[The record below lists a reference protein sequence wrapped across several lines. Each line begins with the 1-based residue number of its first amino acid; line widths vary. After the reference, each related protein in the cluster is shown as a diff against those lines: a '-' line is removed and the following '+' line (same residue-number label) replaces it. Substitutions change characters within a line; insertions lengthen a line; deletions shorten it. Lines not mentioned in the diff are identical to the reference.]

1 MMSSIFIF
9 PMYLSQDRLFG
20 HLQKGGWTLQRT
32 QDIIGI
38 WLKAYFPRLLKN
50 DVLGCVDS

>member
-9 PMYLSQDRLFG
+9 PMYLNQGRLFG

-32 QDIIGI
+32 QDIIGMVESI
-38 WLKAYFPRLLKN
+38 FPEIT
-50 DVLGCVDS
+50 